1 MDIERR
7 LAAAGVPSP
16 AADAAA
22 LLSHVLGIPRTRLI
36 LQDRMDEQHRIALE
50 SLVAR
55 RCNRVPLQ
63 HILGRTGF
71 RRLEVAV
78 GPGVFVPRPETEIVA
93 DAAIRALREA
103 PDRVAVDLCAGTG
116 VIALAL
122 ATEVP
127 SATVHAVELSAEAL
141 PWLRANAAEL
151 APRITEVGSQLQIH
165 ADDATTCA
173 TGSLAFLAGQVAV
186 VASNPPYIPVDAIPR
201 DPEVRFHDPAMA
213 LYAGPDGLEI
223 IRSVIETAAVLLR
236 PGGTLVMEH
245 ADAQGA
251 EAGARGVPGLLRADA
266 RWTQVRDLRD
276 YNSLPRFTVAT
287 RVVP

>member
-1 MDIERR
+1 M
-7 LAAAGVPSP
+7 AAGVPSP

-22 LLSHVLGIPRTRLI
+22 LLAHVLGVPRTRLF
-36 LQDRMDEQHRIALE
+36 LQDRMDEQHRISLE

-71 RRLEVAV
+71 RHLDVEV
-78 GPGVFVPRPETEIVA
+78 GPGAFVPRPETEIVA

-103 PDRVAVDLCAGTG
+103 PDRLAVDLCSGTG

-127 SATVHAVELSAEAL
+127 SATVHAVELSPEAL
-141 PWLRANAAEL
+141 PWLQRNAAAL
-151 APRITEVGSQLQIH
+151 ADRITEVGSHLQVH

-173 TGSLAFLAGQVAV
+173 SGSLSDIAGQVAV
-186 VASNPPYIPVDAIPR
+186 VVSNPPYIPIDAIPR

-213 LYAGPDGLEI
+213 LYAGPDGLSV
-223 IRSVIETAAVLLR
+223 IRGVIETAAVLLR
-236 PGGTLVMEH
+236 PGGTLVIEH
-245 ADAQGA
+245 ADAQG
-251 EAGARGVPGLLRADA
+251 EEGGSRGVPGLLRPDP
-266 RWTQVRDLRD
+266 RWTSIRDLRD
-276 YNSLPRFTVAT
+276 YASLPRFTLAI
-287 RVVP
+287 RSDR